1 MIDRYLEERSKDGEI
16 IKHDSPLIRNLY
28 NSLSVKHAA
37 KPLSI
42 GGLKSILK
50 NALNLSRV
58 RENFE
63 FKGQVKMSRGFRKF
77 YKSEADLSGM
87 LPATVELTQGH
98 SIGIPGHYLRPRE
111 SDILADYEKVID
123 RITID
128 DKHRL
133 KKRNQELETGT
144 AQDIALLKNEIA
156 ALKQFVFPGPRPN
169 DKEMR
174 KTYYKALKDYYKE
187 VKGIDIDVP
196 KQFLPDYSC
205 DSG

>member
-1 MIDRYLEERSKDGEI
+1 MIDLYLEERSKDGEI
-16 IKHDSPLIRNLY
+16 IKHDSPLIRDLY
-28 NSLSVKHAA
+28 NSLSIKHAP

-42 GGLKSILK
+42 GGLKRILK
-50 NALNLSRV
+50 NALKLSRV

-98 SIGIPGHYLRPRE
+98 SIGIPGHYLRARE

-128 DKHRL
+128 DRHRL
-133 KKRNQELETGT
+133 KKRNQELEGET
-144 AQDIALLKNEIA
+144 AQRLKEQEARI
-156 ALKQFVFPGPRPN
+156 
-169 DKEMR
+169 
-174 KTYYKALKDYYKE
+174 KTLEDWLRTAGLMD
-187 VKGIDIDVP
+187 
-196 KQFLPDYSC
+196 SC
-205 DSG
+205 D